1 MKQKIPLSA
10 LAVASGI
17 GLMVAMVAA
26 AIQIPQ
32 TAFALE
38 CFTYPKANP
47 TGTDKYTQSCGKDLA
62 ECNSM
67 RQAKID
73 SGVQD
78 VAECAQD

>member
-1 MKQKIPLSA
+1 MKQKIPLSV

-17 GLMVAMVAA
+17 GLMVAIVAA

-32 TAFALE
+32 IAYALE
-38 CFTYPKANP
+38 CFTYPKDNP

>member
-1 MKQKIPLSA
+1 MNQRIPLSV

-17 GLMVAMVAA
+17 GLMVAMVAV

-32 TAFALE
+32 TAYALE

-47 TGTDKYTQSCGKDLA
+47 TGTDKYTQACGKDLA

-67 RQAKID
+67 REAKIN

-78 VAECAQD
+78 VSACEQD